1 MGNLEREDMI
11 NNFELNKDK
20 LSKLTRKVIL
30 IGGIIST
37 LLTGGCKTKDSSS
50 VDVKPTIEPSAEP
63 TTTPSTEPTVEP
75 TFDPASE
82 DGDYRAY
89 KVAFSGDDIGNV
101 PKFDS
106 EVQVKYD
113 SQASSLDGYIYYET
127 PWKEHTDKY
136 NPLDFDPEH
145 ADYPWVRA
153 IYKYELPKYYDYE
166 EFKTAIKY
174 CIHDYDYYAYIFG
187 IPGKEQPI
195 DCYYEFSYEKTPEF
209 DDHFRISGEVYLIQ
223 EVVKVK

>member
-1 MGNLEREDMI
+1 MGNLEREYMI

-20 LSKLTRKVIL
+20 LSKLTRKIIL
-30 IGGIIST
+30 VGGIIST
-37 LLTGGCKTKDSSS
+37 LLTGGCKTKENSS
-50 VDVKPTIEPSAEP
+50 VDVKPTVEPSTEP

-75 TFDPASE
+75 TFDPALE

-89 KVAFSGDDIGNV
+89 KVTFSGDDSGNV

-127 PWKEHTDKY
+127 PWQEHTDKY
-136 NPLDFDPEH
+136 DPMDFDPDH
-145 ADYPWVRA
+145 AEYPWTRA
-153 IYKYELPKYYDYE
+153 IYKYKLPKYFDYE

-174 CIHDYDYYAYIFG
+174 CIHDQDYYEYIFG
-187 IPGKEQPI
+187 KPEEARLVDWEYI
-195 DCYYEFSYEKTPEF
+195 YSYEKTPEF
-209 DDHFRISGEVYLIQ
+209 DNCFRISGEVYLTQ
-223 EVVKVK
+223 ENVKVK

>member
-1 MGNLEREDMI
+1 MI
-11 NNFELNKDK
+11 NNLELNKDK

-75 TFDPASE
+75 TFDPALE

-89 KVAFSGDDIGNV
+89 KVTFSGDDIGNV

-145 ADYPWVRA
+145 AEYPWTRA
-153 IYKYELPKYYDYE
+153 MYKYKLPKYYDYE

-174 CIHDYDYYAYIFG
+174 CIHDQDYYEYIFG
-187 IPGKEQPI
+187 KPEEARLVDWEYI
-195 DCYYEFSYEKTPEF
+195 YSYEKTPEF
-209 DDHFRISGEVYLIQ
+209 DNCFRISGEVYLTQ